1 MTLGTRTHPSRPLFS
16 SRTATVL
23 TMIGVA
29 VGLGNVWRFPYMM
42 GRYGGS
48 AFLFVYLAFTA
59 LIAIPALS
67 AEIALGRATRNGP
80 VGALRAALGPRV
92 GVPAGLVLLLTI
104 LVADSYYVVVI
115 ANVAYSL
122 WVGLAHSF
130 APDTVPAL
138 RTGLAAGA
146 IQYPIAIALLAVSLY
161 VIHRGLKRGIE
172 RVSKVFV
179 PFFWLATIAL
189 IVGALSLPGAF
200 AKVEVFL
207 RPDFSAMKPIDVFA
221 AMGQAIYSLGL
232 GGTFMV
238 VYGGYVARDTSIA
251 KTAILTAVGNSGASL
266 LCALFIVPAVLV
278 FGLNMTQGP
287 TLIFDTLPYLFH
299 RLPFGEVLGGA
310 FLVGLV
316 MVAFLSNVAAL
327 DVLYAGADDLPRL
340 RLGSRRKLLLI
351 GLLEA
356 LLILPSAFQ
365 PKFIA
370 YLDLVFGS
378 GMQAL
383 GCAVAVVALTW
394 GLGKSA
400 TLEQLFGSTTSRW
413 RSSYFQWLR
422 WAVPGA
428 LALALAGY
436 VYSVLA

>member
-1 MTLGTRTHPSRPLFS
+1 MAIRPRQLFS

-23 TMIGVA
+23 SMIGVA

-59 LIAIPALS
+59 LIAIPALM
-67 AEIALGRATRNGP
+67 AELALGRAARKGP
-80 VGALRAALGPRV
+80 VGAFSTAFGPR
-92 GVPAGLVLLLTI
+92 AGMAIGLLLLFTI

-122 WVGLAHSF
+122 WAGVAHGLNPSALPAIQSGLA
-130 APDTVPAL
+130 D
-138 RTGLAAGA
+138 GA
-146 IQYPIAIALLAVSLY
+146 IQYPIAIGLLAVSLY

-172 RVSKVFV
+172 RISKIFV
-179 PFFWLATIAL
+179 PFFWLAAAAL

-200 AKVEVFL
+200 EKVVIFL
-207 RPDFSAMKPIDVFA
+207 RPDFSAMKPVDVFA

-232 GGTFMV
+232 GGTFMI
-238 VYGGYVARDTSIA
+238 VYGGYIADDTSIP

-266 LCALFIVPAVLV
+266 LTALFIVPAALV
-278 FGLNMTQGP
+278 FGLNLTQGP
-287 TLIFDTLPYLFH
+287 TLIFDTLPRLFH
-299 RLPFGEVLGGA
+299 LLPFGEVLGGA

-327 DVLYAGADDLPRL
+327 EVLYAGADDLPVIR
-340 RLGSRRKLLLI
+340 RLGSGRLLLLI
-351 GLLEA
+351 GALEA
-356 LLILPSAFQ
+356 VLILPSAFHPQ
-365 PKFIA
+365 FIA

-383 GCAVAVVALTW
+383 GCAFAVIALAW
-394 GLGKSA
+394 GLGKRA
-400 TLEQLFGSTTSRW
+400 TLAQLFGSTEGGGGNV
-413 RSSYFQWLR
+413 YFQWLR

-428 LALALAGY
+428 LLLALAGY
-436 VYSVLA
+436 VYHVFS

>member
-1 MTLGTRTHPSRPLFS
+1 MSLPSRPLFS

-23 TMIGVA
+23 TLIGVA

-67 AEIALGRATRNGP
+67 AEIALGRATRKGP
-80 VGALRAALGPRV
+80 VGALRVAFGPRV
-92 GVPAGLVLLLTI
+92 GLAAGLVLLFTI

-122 WVGLAHSF
+122 WVGLANGF
-130 APDTVPAL
+130 APDAGPAL
-138 RTGLAAGA
+138 GAGLADGA
-146 IQYPIAIALLAVSLY
+146 IQYPIAIVLLAASLY
-161 VIHRGLKRGIE
+161 VIHSGLKRGIE
-172 RVSKVFV
+172 SVSKVFV
-179 PFFWLATIAL
+179 PFFWLATVAL

-200 AKVEVFL
+200 DKVAVFL
-207 RPDFSAMKPIDVFA
+207 RPDFSAMQPIDVFA

-232 GGTFMV
+232 GGTFML

-251 KTAILTAVGNSGASL
+251 QTAILTAVGNSGASL
-266 LCALFIVPAVLV
+266 LSALFIVPAVLV

-310 FLVGLV
+310 FLAGLI

-340 RLGSRRKLLLI
+340 RLGGGRKLLLI
-351 GLLEA
+351 GVLEA
-356 LLILPSAFQ
+356 ILIVPCAFHPS
-365 PKFIA
+365 FIA
-370 YLDLVFGS
+370 SLDLIFGS

-383 GCAVAVVALTW
+383 GCAIAVVALTW
-394 GLGKSA
+394 GLGKRA
-400 TLEQLFGSTTSRW
+400 TLDQLVGSTASHW
-413 RSSYFQWLR
+413 ENVYFQWLR
-422 WAVPGA
+422 WAVPGV

-436 VYSVLA
+436 VYSVLR